1 MPTAK
6 HSITNVMIML
16 RRQNVIILF
25 YVLHALK
32 TPFRGVHAW
41 NTGYAGEKGVLH
53 PLVFA

>member
-6 HSITNVMIML
+6 HSITNVMIVL